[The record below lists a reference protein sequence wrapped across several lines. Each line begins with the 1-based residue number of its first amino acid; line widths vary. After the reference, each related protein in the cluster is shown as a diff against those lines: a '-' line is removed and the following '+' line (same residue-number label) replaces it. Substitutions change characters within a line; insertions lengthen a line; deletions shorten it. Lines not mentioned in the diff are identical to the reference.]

1 MIIHEVCK
9 RICEDCYDILD
20 TLGKGCVFLDIDKE
34 YCDDIYTINELIR
47 DIHDKAFL
55 GNE

>member
-9 RICEDCYDILD
+9 RICEDCYDRLD
-20 TLGKGCVFLDIDKE
+20 TLGKGCAFLDIDKE

-47 DIHDKAFL
+47 DIHDKSFL
-55 GNE
+55 E